1 MQIKWTQGHE
11 DGTESG
17 NRFSQDEMSNL
28 LKDVKGLLF
37 YAYSDMLVWRV
48 FITNI
53 LIKASLSKFT
63 KPSISK
69 PNPAWTHLARYS
81 LETNLSTAP
90 QCRRTP

>member
-37 YAYSDMLVWRV
+37 YVYSDE
-48 FITNI
+48 
-53 LIKASLSKFT
+53 
-63 KPSISK
+63 SIYNEY
-69 PNPAWTHLARYS
+69 PY
-81 LETNLSTAP
+81 
-90 QCRRTP
+90 